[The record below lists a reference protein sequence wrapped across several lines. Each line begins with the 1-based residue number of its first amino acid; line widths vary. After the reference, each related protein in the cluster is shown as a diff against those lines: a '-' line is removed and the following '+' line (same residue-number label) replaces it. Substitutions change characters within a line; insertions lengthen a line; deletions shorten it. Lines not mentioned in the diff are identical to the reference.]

1 MPETGPFFC
10 LLGVDASG
18 KTTLLNAIAD
28 RYPDITIAH
37 WKQFSSVTLF
47 PDLLPDLDPP
57 ETLRRL
63 GPHSRAAQFC
73 YLAALE
79 YDMIVRPALAQGRPV
94 IVDSYWYKFAA
105 KMKVLDMAAPFLYSV
120 CQSLP
125 KPEKVLFL
133 DTPLEIAHRRKREM
147 NFFECNGR
155 PADFVPFQQLVK
167 TAMLH
172 LAADVPLQR
181 IDGRASLEELIRQVV
196 EIVHPEY
203 SRIPAA
209 VK

>member
-1 MPETGPFFC
+1 MLETGQFFC

-37 WKQFSSVTLF
+37 WKQFSSVTMF

-79 YDMIVRPALAQGRPV
+79 YDMIIGPALAMHRPV

-125 KPEKVLFL
+125 KPEAVLFL
-133 DTPLEIAHRRKREM
+133 DTPIEIAHQRKREM

-155 PADFVPFQQLVK
+155 PADFVPFQRLVRA
-167 TAMLH
+167 TMLH
-172 LAADVPLQR
+172 LAEDVPQLR
-181 IDGRASLEELIRQVV
+181 IDGRAPLEALVQQVV
-196 EIVHPEY
+196 EIVHPECV
-203 SRIPAA
+203 RTPVPAR
-209 VK
+209 

>member
-1 MPETGPFFC
+1 M
-10 LLGVDASG
+10 DASG

-37 WKQFSSVTLF
+37 WKQFSTVTLL

-63 GPHSRAAQFC
+63 GPNSRAAQFC

-79 YDMIVRPALAQGRPV
+79 YDMIIRPALAKHRPV

-125 KPEKVLFL
+125 KPEAVLFL
-133 DTPLEIAHRRKREM
+133 DTPIEIAHQRKREM

-155 PADFVPFQQLVK
+155 PADFVPFQRQVRA
-167 TAMLH
+167 AMLN
-172 LAADVPLQR
+172 LAAGVPLLR
-181 IDGRASLEELIRQVV
+181 IDGREPLEALIQQAVG
-196 EIVHPEY
+196 IVHPEY
-203 SRIPAA
+203 ARIP
-209 VK
+209 VSTR

>member
-1 MPETGPFFC
+1 MLETGQFFC

-18 KTTLLNAIAD
+18 KTTLLNAISD

-37 WKQFSSVTLF
+37 WKQFSTVTLF

-63 GPHSRAAQFC
+63 GPNSRAAQFC

-79 YDMIVRPALAQGRPV
+79 YDMIVRPALAQRHPV

-120 CQSLP
+120 CRSLP
-125 KPEKVLFL
+125 KPGKVLFL
-133 DTPLEIAHRRKREM
+133 DTPVEIAHQRKHEM

-167 TAMLH
+167 ATMLH
-172 LAADVPLQR
+172 LAADVPLLR
-181 IDGRASLEELIRQVV
+181 IDGRAPLEELIQQVV
-196 EIVHPEY
+196 EIVNPEY
-203 SRIPAA
+203 GRIP
-209 VK
+209 VSMR